1 MVMPSSGQKNIAM
14 TGISIRVIDPLIPA
28 CGRLR
33 PNYQLRRQR
42 LPSQCAED
50 TAGKKRLKT
59 KRPDCY
65 LLIHRPFFGVNEKNN
80 CGNQDVPRGNWLL
93 FYRFVI
99 SPLFHFHL
107 AHSLRRE

>member
-1 MVMPSSGQKNIAM
+1 MPSSGQKNSAM

-65 LLIHRPFFGVNEKNN
+65 LLIHRPFFWCE
-80 CGNQDVPRGNWLL
+80 
-93 FYRFVI
+93 
-99 SPLFHFHL
+99 
-107 AHSLRRE
+107 

>member
-1 MVMPSSGQKNIAM
+1 MPSSGQKNSAM

-50 TAGKKRLKT
+50 TAGKNRLKT
-59 KRPDCY
+59 KRPD
-65 LLIHRPFFGVNEKNN
+65 
-80 CGNQDVPRGNWLL
+80 WLL
-93 FYRFVI
+93 FTAIYEQESI
-99 SPLFHFHL
+99 SGGFQSHDKKRPIVC
-107 AHSLRRE
+107 ST

>member
-1 MVMPSSGQKNIAM
+1 MPSSGQKNSAM

-65 LLIHRPFFGVNEKNN
+65 LLIHRPFFLVCMRRIIVETRMSLAETGS
-80 CGNQDVPRGNWLL
+80 CFTDLL
-93 FYRFVI
+93 YPLCSI
-99 SPLFHFHL
+99 SI
-107 AHSLRRE
+107 